1 MSDSPRPAAANDF
14 VRPFVITGGRTRAN
28 DATLRMETL
37 VHTPHSGPG
46 AVNERVRGLTF
57 EHARIVEICRQPT
70 SIAEV
75 AAKLGVPLGVATVLV
90 ADLVGQDRLSVYDSD
105 PVEIELSALT
115 RMINRVRSL

>member
-1 MSDSPRPAAANDF
+1 VSDTPRRAAASDF

-28 DATLRMETL
+28 DASLRMETL
-37 VHTPHSGPG
+37 VHTAAAGLGGPG
-46 AVNERVRGLTF
+46 TGRGGLTF
-57 EHARIVEICRQPT
+57 EHARIVDLCREPA

-75 AAKLGVPLGVATVLV
+75 AAKLDVPLGVATVLV
-90 ADLVGQDRLSVYDSD
+90 ADLVSQNRLAVYDSD

>member
-1 MSDSPRPAAANDF
+1 VSDLPRAAAASF

-28 DATLRMETL
+28 DAALLRMETL
-37 VHTPHSGPG
+37 VHTPLSGYG
-46 AVNERVRGLTF
+46 AASARSGGLTF
-57 EHARIVEICRQPT
+57 EHARIVDICREPS

-75 AAKLGVPLGVATVLV
+75 AAKLGLPLGVTTVLV
-90 ADLVGQDRLSVYDSD
+90 ADLVDQDRIAVYDSD

>member
-1 MSDSPRPAAANDF
+1 MSDTPRRAAASDF

-28 DATLRMETL
+28 DASLRMETL
-37 VHTPHSGPG
+37 VHTPVGLGGPG
-46 AVNERVRGLTF
+46 TGRGGLTF
-57 EHARIVEICRQPT
+57 EHARIVELCREPS

-75 AAKLGVPLGVATVLV
+75 AANLDVPLGVATVLV
-90 ADLVGQDRLSVYDSD
+90 ADLVSQNRLAVYDSD